1 MLFDLDTGADTDDS
15 TSTDID
21 GHTDPSD
28 TDPGNAE
35 ATPPSAGDT
44 TGVPDINA
52 VPVTIGPNV
61 EPWTFMADH
70 YGSEDAMKK
79 LYEAAEILRQSGHSA
94 EFVSVG
100 DGMSALTVD
109 GVGDYAVVNGMIA
122 QALGISI

>member
-1 MLFDLDTGADTDDS
+1 
-15 TSTDID
+15 
-21 GHTDPSD
+21 
-28 TDPGNAE
+28 
-35 ATPPSAGDT
+35 
-44 TGVPDINA
+44 
-52 VPVTIGPNV
+52 
-61 EPWTFMADH
+61 MADH